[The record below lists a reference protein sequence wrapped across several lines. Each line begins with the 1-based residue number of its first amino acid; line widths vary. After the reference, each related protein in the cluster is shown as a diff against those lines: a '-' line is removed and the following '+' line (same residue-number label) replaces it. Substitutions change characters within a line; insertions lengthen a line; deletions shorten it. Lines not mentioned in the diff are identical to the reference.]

1 MRVLDIRTRM
11 LIAALLPLVL
21 VSSLLALVFLLARFD
36 DMQESYQQRTR
47 SVARQIALAS
57 EYGLFSG
64 NQPQLQALVRGAL
77 REPDVR
83 WVAIMDGE
91 GRILVNSG
99 DDVGEHAIVFGVQE
113 TQGFDARRRV
123 DWLTQPVLRHW

>member
-1 MRVLDIRTRM
+1 VRVLDIRTRM

-57 EYGLFSG
+57 EYGLF
-64 NQPQLQALVRGAL
+64 
-77 REPDVR
+77 
-83 WVAIMDGE
+83 
-91 GRILVNSG
+91 
-99 DDVGEHAIVFGVQE
+99 
-113 TQGFDARRRV
+113 
-123 DWLTQPVLRHW
+123 